1 MTRMEQL
8 NSFFIE
14 RLMSVAGEIFEAV
27 KDTVSE
33 YQEEI
38 ERTKQENRRLREIL
52 TDISLSAS
60 SEIRAADVQHSRAGG
75 APLEQDSN
83 QRRLNSDPS
92 VLQLKLE
99 LATIKQEAEPQLP
112 LNDAPT
118 STSPCAKS
126 AHGEEFKCLS
136 DTWTSHADGVLLEQQ
151 NSSQGP
157 QDPEPALIQVKLEL
171 ATLQDEHGPP
181 QLLSKEKHAGDQ
193 EPDQSVSFNAVGMEG
208 RKDDCLR
215 RDSFTAIKLESC
227 DSHMPQLTPALIQN
241 GHHPDSMESE
251 SEICPRPHC
260 NQTCNDLSSVPA
272 QSQSHLPEKAFIC
285 SVCDKSLSRSWLLKK
300 HMITCHKE
308 RPYHCDL
315 CGKSYGDAHVLR
327 VHLKTHSTER
337 PFQCDSCG
345 KMYKKKSHLKDHE
358 RIHTGDKRYSC
369 SACGMCFIW
378 TSQVKVHIQNHHRGQ
393 LATVIKKSIA

>member
-1 MTRMEQL
+1 MTRMEHL

-52 TDISLSAS
+52 TEISLSAS
-60 SEIRAADVQHSRAGG
+60 SEIRAADVRPSRAGG

-83 QRRLNSDPS
+83 QRPLNSDPS

-112 LNDAPT
+112 LNDAST

-126 AHGEEFKCLS
+126 VH

-157 QDPEPALIQVKLEL
+157 QDPEPSLIQVKLEL
-171 ATLQDEHGPP
+171 ATLQDENGPP
-181 QLLSKEKHAGDQ
+181 QHLSKENHAGNQ
-193 EPDQSVSFNAVGMEG
+193 EPHRSVSFKALDKEG
-208 RKDDCLR
+208 RIDNCLR
-215 RDSFTAIKLESC
+215 GNSSIAIKLEPY
-227 DSHMPQLTPALIQN
+227 DSQVQQLSSTQIQS
-241 GHHPDSMESE
+241 GHHLDSMESE
-251 SEICPRPHC
+251 SGICPSPHC
-260 NQTCNDLSSVPA
+260 NQICNDLSSVA
-272 QSQSHLPEKAFIC
+272 AHSQSHLPEKAFRC
-285 SVCDKSLSRSWLLKK
+285 AVCDKPLRSAWLLKK
-300 HMITCHKE
+300 HMIKCHKE

-337 PFQCDSCG
+337 PFQCESCG

-358 RIHTGDKRYSC
+358 RTHTGDKRYSC

-378 TSQVKVHIQNHHRGQ
+378 TNQVKVHIQNHHRGQ
-393 LATVIKKSIA
+393 LATVIKKSIV

>member
-1 MTRMEQL
+1 MARMEHL

-52 TDISLSAS
+52 TEISLSAS
-60 SEIRAADVQHSRAGG
+60 SEIRAADVRHSRAGG

-83 QRRLNSDPS
+83 QRPLNSDPS

-118 STSPCAKS
+118 STSPCAQS
-126 AHGEEFKCLS
+126 AH

-181 QLLSKEKHAGDQ
+181 QLLTKEKHGGDQ
-193 EPDQSVSFNAVGMEG
+193 EPDRCVSFNALGMEG

-215 RDSFTAIKLESC
+215 RDSFIAIKLEPCNSQV
-227 DSHMPQLTPALIQN
+227 PQLSSAQIQS
-241 GHHPDSMESE
+241 GHHLDSMESE
-251 SEICPRPHC
+251 TGICPRPHC
-260 NQTCNDLSSVPA
+260 NQICDDLSSVA
-272 QSQSHLPEKAFIC
+272 AHSQSHLPEKAFTC
-285 SVCDKSLSRSWLLKK
+285 SVCDKPLSRAWLLKK

-308 RPYHCDL
+308 RPYRCDL

-337 PFQCDSCG
+337 PFRCNSCG

-358 RIHTGDKRYSC
+358 RTHTGDKRYSC

-378 TSQVKVHIQNHHRGQ
+378 TNQVKVHIQNHHRGQ